1 MMQIEH
7 DAKAKP
13 FGAWLLEQADRPG
26 WISGLAKAA
35 KSDRLFPRGGDIE
48 AVRKRF
54 QDTGADGDAF
64 EALDDAEM
72 DYLAL

>member
-1 MMQIEH
+1 MDSEYVTT
-7 DAKAKP
+7 AKP
-13 FGAWLLEQADRPG
+13 FGTWLLEQTDRPG

-35 KSDRLFPRGGDIE
+35 KSDRLFPRSGDIE

-54 QDTGADGDAF
+54 QETGADGDAF

>member
-1 MMQIEH
+1 MDSGNEM
-7 DAKAKP
+7 KAKP
-13 FGAWLLEQADRPG
+13 FGTWLLEQTDRPG

-35 KSDRLFPRGGDIE
+35 KTDRSFPRNGDID

-54 QDTGADGDAF
+54 QETGADGDAF